1 MKQTDLDE
9 DLKMALKGL
18 PTEEEILALIPTN
31 EEVKELIE
39 ELDDFLSDSG
49 VMDYLDQLESQ

>member
-18 PTEEEILALIPTN
+18 PTEEEILALIPTS
-31 EEVKELIE
+31 EEVKEILE
-39 ELDDFLSDSG
+39 ELEDFLSDSS